1 MLTCLKVRREKGMLE
16 CGIDPVVLA
25 IAGGYVAAMVLTAV
39 VIEHICGFND
49 DC

>member
-1 MLTCLKVRREKGMLE
+1 MLE

-25 IAGGYVAAMVLTAV
+25 IAGGYVVTMVLTAV
-39 VIEHICGFND
+39 VIEYICGFND